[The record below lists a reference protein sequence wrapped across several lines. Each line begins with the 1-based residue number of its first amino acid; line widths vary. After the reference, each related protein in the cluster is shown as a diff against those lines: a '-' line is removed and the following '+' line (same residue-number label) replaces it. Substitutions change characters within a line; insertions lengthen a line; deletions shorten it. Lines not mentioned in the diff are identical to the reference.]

1 MNDLAEK
8 ALHAIVV
15 ARNHVSGRPV
25 LMLSIGGFVASG
37 TVVFAGGRI
46 GAAPAALPLTSWF
59 GLLAHAGYTVTNLI
73 PGLLMIAGIAALAAL
88 WLVALSLARTLGERG
103 VWTIATV
110 WAVPFVIGPPLLST
124 DVYSYAAHGL
134 LARAGLSPYHHA
146 PSALAGQA
154 IVNAI
159 DPNWR
164 STPSTGGPLS
174 TAIEHLLVEVSAGNP
189 LGAVLLLR
197 ALAVVCAV
205 AIGRL
210 AADLAGRRRAAE
222 AVAITA
228 LNPAML
234 LYVVSG
240 AHFEGLFVALL
251 LGALVRAGQR
261 RWILAIVLACAA
273 AGVKPIGLI
282 AVVAILATHAIGH
295 RPHIAWRTAA
305 RELALAV
312 GALAVCALVVPY
324 GLGWVGNLG
333 SVTHERTRFAP
344 ANLVSDAIS
353 PIVPGASFDD
363 LAAGG
368 RVATVLAAVTAVC
381 YLFVTM
387 RNRPLDRTVGFALLA
402 VGVLGPVLYPWFL
415 LWGLPC
421 IAATARRVWRDWV
434 VALSVAACVLTP
446 AGFATRTGTLV
457 TGVGLA
463 VVAAALAAR
472 LLARRRA
479 ESALAAR

>member
-25 LMLSIGGFVASG
+25 LMLSIGGFVSSG

-88 WLVALSLARTLGERG
+88 WLVALSLARTLDERG

-164 STPSTGGPLS
+164 STPSTGGP
-174 TAIEHLLVEVSAGNP
+174 VSAGNP

-282 AVVAILATHAIGH
+282 AVVA
-295 RPHIAWRTAA
+295 
-305 RELALAV
+305 
-312 GALAVCALVVPY
+312 
-324 GLGWVGNLG
+324 
-333 SVTHERTRFAP
+333 
-344 ANLVSDAIS
+344 
-353 PIVPGASFDD
+353 
-363 LAAGG
+363 
-368 RVATVLAAVTAVC
+368 
-381 YLFVTM
+381 
-387 RNRPLDRTVGFALLA
+387 
-402 VGVLGPVLYPWFL
+402 
-415 LWGLPC
+415 
-421 IAATARRVWRDWV
+421 
-434 VALSVAACVLTP
+434 
-446 AGFATRTGTLV
+446 
-457 TGVGLA
+457 
-463 VVAAALAAR
+463 
-472 LLARRRA
+472 
-479 ESALAAR
+479 